1 MKVKQINVSKG
12 FTISVGKFESVRL
25 DSAVTVD
32 VEEEEDDIDV
42 VFEKAYGVVSQQI
55 MGQVMLMKSV
65 IDRGSFIHDLSEG
78 ETKRVLSKGTSRRR
92 A

>member
-32 VEEEEDDIDV
+32 VEEEDDIDV